1 MHLIRMYDMKY
12 KEKVTYR
19 TTASGGQEII
29 TEQVPVYNKFE
40 QFAKKQH
47 DKRVN
52 KLRDKG
58 KPIKIPFIFRHP
70 GICAFILG
78 VFVILVVYLIS
89 SANSYMDEL
98 IKQYTT
104 LTAKTNDSKYSFDKK
119 LFYVTVEADGTK
131 KITFGYKSEQQ
142 QEQAEQAAEEAANT
156 GTAPDGTENG
166 ATIPSGTIVTTNDA
180 MDYIWNYFKSK
191 GYCDEAIA
199 GIMGNMATESEFN
212 PKAESGSGYYGI
224 CQWDKKGRK
233 ATMIAQFPS
242 TYSTIEGQCDFV
254 MYETE
259 HNAGPGSARCTVE
272 NMNDPYTYFSEKDKT
287 VTSSANKVELCTFFF
302 CKYFEGCVVKGQ
314 TDFSFGNAKNA
325 YQGYSKRVTNAL
337 NIYATYH
344 K

>member
-1 MHLIRMYDMKY
+1 MKY

-19 TTASGGQEII
+19 TTDSGGQEVT
-29 TEQVPVYNKFE
+29 TEMVPVYNKFE
-40 QFAKKQH
+40 QFAKRQH
-47 DKRVN
+47 DKRA
-52 KLRDKG
+52 KKTDG
-58 KPIKIPFIFRHP
+58 AESAKPRKIPFILRHP
-70 GICAFILG
+70 GVCALILG
-78 VFVILVVYLIS
+78 IFVILVVYLIS

-119 LFYVTVEADGTK
+119 LFYVAVEADGTK
-131 KITFGYKSEQQ
+131 KVTFGYKSEEQ
-142 QEQAEQAAEEAANT
+142 QEQSEKAAEEAGSTGNGPDNT
-156 GTAPDGTENG
+156 NSTENG
-166 ATIPSGTIVTTNDA
+166 SATIPSGNIVTTSDA
-180 MDYIWNYFKSK
+180 MDYIWNYFKGK

-199 GIMGNMATESEFN
+199 GIMGNMMTESGFN
-212 PKAESGSGYYGI
+212 PKSENGSGYYGI

-242 TYSTIEGQCDFV
+242 TYSTVEGQCDFV

-259 HNAGPGSARCTVE
+259 HNAGPGSARCTTK
-272 NMNDPYTYFSEKDKT
+272 NMNDPYTYFSSKDKT
-287 VTSSANKVELCTFFF
+287 VTSSANKVEVCTFFF

-314 TDFSFGNAKNA
+314 TDFSFANAKNA
-325 YQGYSKRVTNAL
+325 YQAYSTRVTNAL